1 MLFFVCICVF
11 LCVCVRLFAWIQD
24 SGIDFGDISE
34 RKALRKRLQCKTFR
48 WYLVN
53 IYPEMR
59 MYSETIAYG
68 VVSRLHFSSLI
79 QISVQKQGQ
88 AILEKHR
95 FNPVCFDLDDCNQEH
110 RQGKI
115 DTYLKCRYSISC
127 SIALQQNVIKSR
139 EYLACW
145 ECFLFARS

>member
-79 QISVQKQGQ
+79 QISVQNKAKLSLKNIVLIPCALIWMT
-88 AILEKHR
+88 AIRNTDKGR
-95 FNPVCFDLDDCNQEH
+95 
-110 RQGKI
+110 
-115 DTYLKCRYSISC
+115 
-127 SIALQQNVIKSR
+127 
-139 EYLACW
+139 
-145 ECFLFARS
+145 